1 MWNAGKFEKQSTYY
15 IVDIYNHF
23 TCYMHIGFI
32 WVHDI
37 LTAGVAID
45 YEKKITVIY
54 ETNISLVCTEFF
66 RPSDY
71 DLEILPSFSHQ
82 KMHYI

>member
-1 MWNAGKFEKQSTYY
+1 MGAGFCSLYRGSLNQGLSDYL
-15 IVDIYNHF
+15 YNHF

-71 DLEILPSFSHQ
+71 DLEILPYF
-82 KMHYI
+82 

>member
-1 MWNAGKFEKQSTYY
+1 MMWNAGKFEKQSTYY
-15 IVDIYNHF
+15 IVDIYDHF

-45 YEKKITVIY
+45 YEKK
-54 ETNISLVCTEFF
+54 
-66 RPSDY
+66 R
-71 DLEILPSFSHQ
+71 
-82 KMHYI
+82 

>member
-1 MWNAGKFEKQSTYY
+1 MMWNAGKFEKQSTYY
-15 IVDIYNHF
+15 IVHIYNHF

-71 DLEILPSFSHQ
+71 DLEILPYF
-82 KMHYI
+82 